1 MGGPH
6 LVIHGH
12 FYQPP
17 RENPWTEVV
26 PPEPSAAPFHDWN
39 ERISVESYRPNAHA
53 RIVDDHG
60 RLVAIVNDYEL
71 LSFNVGATL
80 TSWLDEHAPDVL
92 ERIRAADARAGT
104 AMAQA
109 YNHPILPLCNERD
122 LRTQIRWGVADFRHR
137 FGREPDG
144 FWLPE
149 TAVNDAVL
157 AALVEE
163 GLRFTILAPTQAA
176 GTLEPGRPYRWD
188 HPEGRG
194 SITLAFYDGPLS
206 HDIAFSLGSR
216 SAAEVVERAASA
228 APPDGLA
235 LVATDGETFGHHH
248 KFAERAVAYALA
260 VEAPRRGLTTGS
272 LGAWLA
278 EHPPTA
284 TMGVRES
291 AWSCAH
297 GLGRWRDDCGCS
309 TGGPIGWVQT
319 WRAPLRTALDL
330 LHDHAAAAFDTAGRA
345 HLYDPWVA
353 RDAYVDVVLGTRT
366 AADFCA
372 ERVRPGGDAE
382 VALALLEAQ
391 RHALLMYTSCGWFFY
406 DLAGIETVQ
415 VLRYAAR
422 CLDNLSDA
430 GDDPPTEAFL
440 EALDQAES
448 NDPQEGSGRQVWARH
463 VVPAR
468 VDGRR
473 VVAHLALVELLDGPV
488 SDTQVGGFDLVEGS
502 ERRIDEHGALT
513 LASGCQELRDR
524 RTGRRRAY
532 AYAALKFGP
541 FDVVGACRPADA
553 ADGAAMVAELRSVFT
568 SGERLTALLRRINDG
583 FGEEFGLDVALPG
596 AAEALLGSAM
606 NRLSDRFAGEFARL
620 LADHRPT
627 FTALAAAGASLPAEL
642 RAPAELVLYR
652 QLEADLADLALEP
665 NRLAL
670 RAAEQ
675 TVREAQY
682 AGISLAGWRVRKAAT
697 EAVVARS
704 RAAVETREPDDV
716 DAALAVVRLATR
728 AGLDAELTVAQE
740 IVYDALVGGQ
750 GGDEL
755 QPLADALGLAV
766 GTLGVP
772 R

>member
-12 FYQPP
+12 FYQLP

-60 RLVAIVNDYEL
+60 RVVAIVNDYEL

-80 TSWLDEHAPDVL
+80 TSWLAEHVGRVL

-109 YNHPILPLCNERD
+109 YNHPILPLCTERD
-122 LRTQIRWGVADFRHR
+122 LRTQIRWGLADFRLR
-137 FGREPDG
+137 FGREPEG
-144 FWLPE
+144 FWMPE

-163 GLRFTILAPTQAA
+163 GLRFTILAPSQAA
-176 GTLEPGRPYRWD
+176 GPLQPGRPYRWD
-188 HPEGRG
+188 HPRGRG

-206 HDIAFSLGSR
+206 HDMAFSLGSR
-216 SAAEVVERAASA
+216 SAADVVERAAAA

-278 EHPPTA
+278 EHPPMA
-284 TMGVRES
+284 TMGVQES
-291 AWSCAH
+291 SWSCAH
-297 GLGRWRDDCGCS
+297 GVGRWREDCGCS
-309 TGGPIGWVQT
+309 TGGPPGWVQT
-319 WRAPLRTALDL
+319 WRAPLRAALDL
-330 LHDHAAAAFDTAGRA
+330 LRDHAAEVFDTAGRA
-345 HLYDPWVA
+345 HLRDPWAA
-353 RDAYVDVVLGTRT
+353 RDAYIDVVLGTRS

-372 ERVRPGGDAE
+372 EHVPRRGDVE
-382 VALALLEAQ
+382 VALSLLEAQ
-391 RHALLMYTSCGWFFY
+391 RHAMLMYTSCGWFFY
-406 DLAGIETVQ
+406 DLAGLETVQ

-422 CLDNLSDA
+422 CLDNLQDV
-430 GDDPPTEAFL
+430 GDHPPTEAFL
-440 EALDQAES
+440 DALDRASS
-448 NDPQEGSGRQVWARH
+448 NDPHEGSGREVWARH
-463 VVPAR
+463 VMPAR

-488 SDTQVGGFDLVEGS
+488 TDTQVGGFDLVDAS
-502 ERRIDEHGALT
+502 ERRIDEYGALT
-513 LASGCQELRDR
+513 LASGCQELGDR
-524 RTGRRRAY
+524 RTGRRRSY

-541 FDVVGACRPADA
+541 FDVVGACRPADDV
-553 ADGAAMVAELRSVFT
+553 DGAAIVTELRSAFT
-568 SGERLTALLRRINDG
+568 SGERLTALLRRINDD

-596 AAEALLGSAM
+596 AAEELLGSAM
-606 NRLSDRFAGEFARL
+606 NRLADRFAGEFARL
-620 LADHRPT
+620 LSDHRPT
-627 FTALAAAGASLPAEL
+627 FTALAAAGAALPAEL
-642 RAPAELVLYR
+642 SAPAELVLYR
-652 QLEADLADLALEP
+652 QLESDLAVLALEP

-697 EAVVARS
+697 AAVVARS
-704 RAAVETREPDDV
+704 QAAVASRDPADV
-716 DAALAVVRLATR
+716 DSALSVVRLATR
-728 AGLDAELTVAQE
+728 AGLDAEITVAQE
-740 IVYDALVGGQ
+740 IVYDALVSGHS
-750 GGDEL
+750 GDEL
-755 QPLADALGLAV
+755 RPLAEALGLAV
-766 GTLGVP
+766 ATLGVP